1 MTHMRNY
8 LSYLFPHRD
17 DADIKQML
25 SAAHDAR
32 MDDAAKMQTRALLQE
47 YMQMRP
53 IRAAQDNA
61 GRNASVPPHTR
72 TIFIFERMYAVP
84 VTAVVLVF
92 GLTAG
97 TAFAA
102 EGTLPGDLL
111 YPVKVHVIEEARTAL
126 AITPEAKADWQVE
139 RAGKRLEEASTLAVQ
154 GKLTDANRTEIETDL
169 ADHVAA
175 TEKSAAVLAASDN
188 LVAADEVGAHLHAV
202 LKAHGDI
209 LATVLPQSD
218 AVSGIS
224 SDPLL
229 AEVVGHLDSAARISA
244 ESEAA
249 MASSTATIATTT
261 EEQQSVTAAHIAAAQ
276 SYIKSVTA
284 NSETAPELVAR
295 ARARLS
301 AAEAAYAAGTADLG
315 AGATTTALAH
325 FSTALGTALD
335 AETSLSAQS
344 HLLGVTLK
352 LAADDTAD
360 GDTGKPAPSPLSEGT
375 RPDAATIATSTPP
388 VMHATI
394 RMAARLTN
402 STAAAMATSS
412 KKNIPLSH
420 DSVIRSVIGA
430 LLHGSDSATST
441 DSRINAGT
449 IPVPHEESKGTTS
462 VPAASATASSTTEE
476 QTRLGL

>member
-8 LSYLFPHRD
+8 LSYLFPHRN

-32 MDDAAKMQTRALLQE
+32 MDGAAKARTRALLQE
-47 YMQMRP
+47 YMEMRP
-53 IRAAQDNA
+53 IRAAQVKA
-61 GRNASVPPHTR
+61 GQSPSRA
-72 TIFIFERMYAVP
+72 IFIFERMYAIP
-84 VTAVVLVF
+84 ITAFVLVF

-111 YPVKVHVIEEARTAL
+111 YPVKVHVTEEVQTAL
-126 AITPEAKADWQVE
+126 AITPKAKADWQVE

-154 GKLTDANRTEIETDL
+154 GKLTDANRTEIETNL

-188 LVAADEVGAHLHAV
+188 LVAADEVGSHLHAV
-202 LKAHGDI
+202 LKAHGEI
-209 LATVLPQSD
+209 LATVLQKSD

-244 ESEAA
+244 VSEAA

-261 EEQQSVTAAHIAAAQ
+261 EEQQSITAAHIAAAQ
-276 SYIKSVTA
+276 SYIKSVSA
-284 NSETAPELVAR
+284 NAETAPELVAR
-295 ARARLS
+295 ASARLS
-301 AAEAAYAAGTADLG
+301 AAEAAYAAGTADLH

-335 AETSLSAQS
+335 AETALSAQS

-352 LAADDTAD
+352 LAADDTAN
-360 GDTGKPAPSPLSEGT
+360 GDTGKPMPSLLSEATG
-375 RPDAATIATSTPP
+375 PDATATRTPTAL
-388 VMHATI
+388 HATM
-394 RMAARLTN
+394 RMAARLTT
-402 STAAAMATSS
+402 STATAIATSS
-412 KKNIPLSH
+412 KKSIPPSH

-430 LLHGSDSATST
+430 LLHGNSDSATST
-441 DSRINAGT
+441 DSKMSGGT
-449 IPVPHEESKGTTS
+449 AAARNEELRGATTVPATSATTS
-462 VPAASATASSTTEE
+462 DEAD
-476 QTRLGL
+476 QQIYLGL

>member
-8 LSYLFPHRD
+8 LSYLLPHRD

-32 MDDAAKMQTRALLQE
+32 MDEAAKTKTRALLQE
-47 YMQMRP
+47 YMEMRP
-53 IRAAQDNA
+53 IRSPQIEADQS
-61 GRNASVPPHTR
+61 RSR
-72 TIFIFERMYAVP
+72 TIFIFERIYAVP
-84 VTAVVLVF
+84 ITAVVLVF
-92 GLTAG
+92 GMTAG

-111 YPVKVHVIEEARTAL
+111 YPVKVHVTEEVRGVL
-126 AITPEAKADWQVE
+126 AITPEAKADWQIE

-175 TEKSAAVLAASDN
+175 TEKSAAALAASDN

-229 AEVVGHLDSAARISA
+229 AEVVGHLDSASRISA

-261 EEQQSVTAAHIAAAQ
+261 ELQQSVTAAHIASAQ
-276 SYIKSVTA
+276 SYIASVSA
-284 NSETAPELVAR
+284 SEGSAPELVAR
-295 ARARLS
+295 ASARLA
-301 AAEAAYAAGTADLG
+301 AAEDAYKAGTADLG

-325 FSTALGTALD
+325 FSSALGTALD

-344 HLLGVTLK
+344 HLLGITLK
-352 LAADDTAD
+352 LAADDTAN
-360 GDTGKPAPSPLSEGT
+360 GDMGSSLHPHAAGPDTSADANATG
-375 RPDAATIATSTPP
+375 TPQTTHP
-388 VMHATI
+388 TM
-394 RMAARLTN
+394 RMAARLN
-402 STAAAMATSS
+402 RIATATLATSTKAS
-412 KKNIPLSH
+412 IPASH
-420 DSVIRSVIGA
+420 DSVIRSVIGT
-430 LLHGSDSATST
+430 LLHGTESATST
-441 DSRINAGT
+441 DPKGSAGSAAA
-449 IPVPHEESKGTTS
+449 PHEELKGTTS
-462 VPAASATASSTTEE
+462 VSGAAATTSNAAD
-476 QTRLGL
+476 